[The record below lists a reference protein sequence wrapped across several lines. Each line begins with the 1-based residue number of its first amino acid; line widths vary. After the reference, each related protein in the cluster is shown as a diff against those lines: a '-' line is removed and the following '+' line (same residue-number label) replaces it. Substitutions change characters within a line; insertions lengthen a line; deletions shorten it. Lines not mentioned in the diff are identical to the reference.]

1 MYIILYIDCLYSLCD
16 FDLVFKLDDSTK
28 YTIKL
33 PRVFKVYSVNVLKLL
48 SFQNSDETTSKITPL
63 RSHFVDLTRKSSK
76 FMVGISPLLTLNN
89 SERKCFKEV
98 SLNIEH

>member
-1 MYIILYIDCLYSLCD
+1 MYIILYIDYFYSLCD

-33 PRVFKVYSVNVLKLL
+33 PRVYSVNVLKLL

-63 RSHFVDLTRKSSK
+63 LGLTSW
-76 FMVGISPLLTLNN
+76 T
-89 SERKCFKEV
+89 
-98 SLNIEH
+98 

>member
-1 MYIILYIDCLYSLCD
+1 MYIILYIDYFYSLCD

-33 PRVFKVYSVNVLKLL
+33 PRVYSVNVLKLL

-63 RSHFVDLTRKSSK
+63 LDLTSW
-76 FMVGISPLLTLNN
+76 T
-89 SERKCFKEV
+89 
-98 SLNIEH
+98 